1 MYYGLINSMN
11 RAVVSS
17 YTARTTAFASA
28 TGITDATILGAL
40 NTFDLGL
47 ISNGLDSKMKA
58 VYPFVGGTSSTH
70 KYNFMDA
77 RDLDAAYRLS
87 FSGDVTF
94 SNLGIY
100 FNGVNG
106 YANTFLTPN
115 LTSLS
120 LNSLS
125 VSVYLRDDNIQSGIS
140 FIARD
145 TVSGSAGISLWRYLT
160 NTYISANSPE
170 SNTSTN
176 VTKGF
181 YNVSRNSSTQMK
193 LIKNGAVVST
203 ISQNSA
209 NLPNNP
215 LTIGAYG
222 VPPTMYYFD
231 KGSYSFMHISDGM
244 TDAQATTF
252 YNLVQAMQTTLSRNI

>member
-1 MYYGLINSMN
+1 MFLATHGVIRNNSGGG
-11 RAVVSS
+11 
-17 YTARTTAFASA
+17 YTARTTAFATA

-47 ISNGLDSKMKA
+47 ISNSLDTKMKA
-58 VYPFVGGTSSTH
+58 VYPFVGGTSATC
-70 KYNFMDA
+70 KYNFFNPLDT
-77 RDLDAAYRLS
+77 DAAFRLA
-87 FSGDVTF
+87 FNGDITF

-115 LTSLS
+115 LTSLT

-125 VSVYLRDDNIQSGIS
+125 TSVYLRDNNIQSGVS

-145 TVSGSAGISLWRYLT
+145 TVSGSGGIDLWRYLT
-160 NTYISANSPE
+160 STYIAANSPE
-170 SNTSTN
+170 VNTSQA

-215 LTIGAYG
+215 LVIGAYG
-222 VPPTMYYFD
+222 VPPIMYYFD
-231 KGSYSFMHISDGM
+231 KGSYSFFHISDGM
-244 TDAQATTF
+244 TDGEATTF
-252 YNLVQAMQTTLSRNI
+252 YNLVQAMQTSLARNV

>member
-1 MYYGLINSMN
+1 MYYSLINSMN
-11 RAVVSS
+11 KTSAPS
-17 YTARTTAFASA
+17 YTARTSAFATA
-28 TGITDATILGAL
+28 TGITDTTILGAL

-47 ISNGLDSKMKA
+47 ISNSLDTKMKA
-58 VYPFVGGTSSTH
+58 LYPFVGSTATTQ

-77 RDLDAAYRLS
+77 RDLDIAFRLQ
-87 FSGDVTF
+87 FNGDITF

-100 FNGVNG
+100 LNGVNG

-115 LTSLS
+115 LTSLT

-125 VSVYLRDDNIQSGIS
+125 TSVYLRDNNIQSGVS

-145 TVSGSAGISLWRYLT
+145 TVSGSGGISLWRYLT
-160 NTYISANSPE
+160 STYISANSPE
-170 SNTSTN
+170 GNTSQA

-203 ISQNSA
+203 INQNSV
-209 NLPNNP
+209 NLPNNN
-215 LTIGAYG
+215 LILGGYG
-222 VPPTMYYFD
+222 VPPSVLYFD
-231 KGSYSFMHISDGM
+231 KGSYSFFHISDGM
-244 TDAQATTF
+244 TDGEATTF
-252 YNLVQAMQTTLSRNI
+252 YNLVQAMQTSLSRNV